1 MTVFISDSRHP
12 ERLRGAP
19 AYRAACMRRLSS
31 FSHFCEPPSGHEPR
45 ALLPRAR
52 LVSSWRHSKQYERN
66 PKGKNNRIRRPT
78 ISCMR
83 HVPAELLESRP
94 ENEKQ
99 GNTHTADVTAQDGI
113 SPSFSL
119 HRGAPAVRAACMR
132 SLSSFSRVRTPPRGH
147 EPCARTQRTR
157 LVPPWRQANK
167 YKRETRKE
175 RTTNSQH
182 LMHTARTR
190 GAPLERAANHDHRN
204 ASCAVGFEER
214 RRIVPHA

>member
-31 FSHFCEPPSGHEPR
+31 FSLFWKPPSGHEPR

-132 SLSSFSRVRTPPRGH
+132 RLSNFSRVRTPPRG
-147 EPCARTQRTR
+147 
-157 LVPPWRQANK
+157 QANK

-182 LMHTARTR
+182 LMHAARTR